1 MCSQILIVDDEKS
14 FVRSLTFAL
23 NQAGFHSQ
31 CAYTGEAGLA
41 ALEDNLP
48 DLMLLDLRLPK
59 MSGMDV
65 LFEAA
70 RRYPELPIVMISAHG
85 DTRAAVQAV
94 KAGATDYLT
103 KPFALDELLHLI
115 HNITERTRMQEELSY
130 QSSRGATSS
139 GLVGSSETMAHLW
152 QTVQR
157 VAGSSAG
164 RILLLGESG
173 TGKAVV
179 ARAIHEQ
186 SARSSEAFVEI
197 NCAALPEQLI
207 EVELFG
213 AEKGAYTGAH
223 HKRSGLVA
231 TAHRGTLFL
240 DEIGELPLALQAKF
254 LHFLENGDY
263 RPVGGGSNHTA
274 DVRVIGATNRSLEEE
289 VRLGHFRED
298 LYFRLNVIEMT
309 IPPLRERSNDLRE
322 LLNAFIHSQAR
333 EESCRPITIPRET
346 LELLMAYS
354 WPGNVRELRN
364 LIERLTILH
373 PGQLIRKQHLPAE
386 FHTDSK
392 PQGDNEQPMAS
403 SLDQHLSAEFHTT
416 SMPQEDNEQPMV
428 SSLDQHLQRA
438 ERQLVLETLEKTGG
452 RKGRAA
458 EQLGLSR
465 HAFKRRRQRLGI
477 T

>member
-1 MCSQILIVDDEKS
+1 MRSQILIVDDEKR

-23 NQAGFHSQ
+23 NQAGIQSQ

-41 ALEDNLP
+41 ALEENPP
-48 DLMLLDLRLPK
+48 DLMLLDLRLPE

-65 LFEAA
+65 LYEAV
-70 RRYPELPIVMISAHG
+70 RLYPELPVVMISAHG

-115 HNITERTRMQEELSY
+115 QNITERTRMQEELTY
-130 QSSRGATSS
+130 HRTRGASSS
-139 GLVGSSETMAHLW
+139 GLVGSSEAMTHLW
-152 QTVQR
+152 QTIQR

-207 EVELFG
+207 EAELFG

-223 HKRSGLVA
+223 QKRSGLVA
-231 TAHRGTLFL
+231 MAHRGTLFL
-240 DEIGELPLALQAKF
+240 DEIGELPLPLQAKF

-263 RPVGGGSNHTA
+263 RPVGGGSNHIA
-274 DVRVIGATNRSLEEE
+274 DVRVIAATNRSLEDE
-289 VRLGHFRED
+289 VRQGHFRED
-298 LYFRLNVIEMT
+298 LYFRLNVIAMT
-309 IPPLRERSNDLRE
+309 IPPLRERGEDLRE
-322 LLNAFIHSQAR
+322 LLDAFIDSQAR
-333 EESCRPITIPRET
+333 EESCRPIKIP
-346 LELLMAYS
+346 LEALNLMLAYS

-364 LIERLTILH
+364 LVERLTILY
-373 PGQLIRKQHLPAE
+373 PGQLIRPQHLPAE
-386 FHTDSK
+386 FHAASAPK
-392 PQGDNEQPMAS
+392 GDNKQLRE
-403 SLDQHLSAEFHTT
+403 
-416 SMPQEDNEQPMV
+416 

-438 ERQLVLETLEKTGG
+438 ERQLVLEALEKTDGH
-452 RKGRAA
+452 KGKAA

-465 HAFKRRRQRLGI
+465 HAFKRRLQRLGI

>member
-1 MCSQILIVDDEKS
+1 MHSQILIVDDEKS

-41 ALEDNLP
+41 AMEDNLP
-48 DLMLLDLRLPK
+48 DLMLLDLRLPG

-65 LFEAA
+65 LFETA
-70 RRYPELPIVMISAHG
+70 RLYPELPVVMISAHG

-115 HNITERTRMQEELSY
+115 RTITERTRMQEGLTCH
-130 QSSRGATSS
+130 RNRAANSS

-223 HKRSGLVA
+223 QKRSGLVA
-231 TAHRGTLFL
+231 LAHRGTLFL

-263 RPVGGGSNHTA
+263 RPVGGGGGNHTA

-289 VRLGHFRED
+289 VRLGHFRDD

-309 IPPLRERSNDLRE
+309 IPPLRERDDDLRE
-322 LLNAFIHSQAR
+322 LLDAFIDSQAR
-333 EESCRPITIPRET
+333 EESCRPITIPQEA
-346 LELLMAYS
+346 LELLLAYS

-364 LIERLTILH
+364 LVERLTILY
-373 PGQLIRKQHLPAE
+373 PGQLIRRQHLPAE
-386 FHTDSK
+386 FHTAGV
-392 PQGDNEQPMAS
+392 PHRDNNQSTA
-403 SLDQHLSAEFHTT
+403 
-416 SMPQEDNEQPMV
+416 

-438 ERQLVLETLEKTGG
+438 ERHLVLEALEKTGG

-458 EQLGLSR
+458 EQLGVSR
-465 HAFKRRRQRLGI
+465 HAFKRRLQRLGI